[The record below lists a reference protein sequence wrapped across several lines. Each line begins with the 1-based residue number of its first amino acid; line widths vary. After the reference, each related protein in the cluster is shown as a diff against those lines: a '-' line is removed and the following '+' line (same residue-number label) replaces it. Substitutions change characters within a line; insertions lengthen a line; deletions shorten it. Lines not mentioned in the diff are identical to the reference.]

1 LPLCWNTPLREG
13 EVTNKEVAMTQGY
26 VVNIK
31 KDAKENDFFRK
42 VLFTGTKSQ
51 LVLMS
56 LRPGEEIGTEVH
68 KVDQVLYVVDGE
80 GKVVLDGIDKEFEK
94 GEIAFVP
101 AGVKHN
107 VINTDD
113 EPMKLFTI
121 YAPPQHAAGTVHR
134 TKAAAEQAEPEA
146 LASVKV

>member
-1 LPLCWNTPLREG
+1 MTADP
-13 EVTNKEVAMTQGY
+13 VTVTVGTRLA
-26 VVNIK
+26 
-31 KDAKENDFFRK
+31 DALE
-42 VLFTGTKSQ
+42 L
-51 LVLMS
+51 LS
-56 LRPGEEIGTEVH
+56 LRKISELP
-68 KVDQVLYVVDGE
+68 VVDGE

-101 AGVKHN
+101 AGVQHN

-134 TKAAAEQAEPEA
+134 TKAAAEQAEREA
-146 LASVKV
+146 PASVKE

>member
-1 LPLCWNTPLREG
+1 
-13 EVTNKEVAMTQGY
+13 MTHGY

-31 KDAKENDFFRK
+31 KAAKDNDYFRK

-56 LRPGEEIGTEVH
+56 LRPGEEIGAEVH

-80 GKVVLDGIDKEFEK
+80 GKVVLDGAGQDFTK
-94 GEIAFVP
+94 GAIVFVP
-101 AGVKHN
+101 AGVEHN
-107 VINTDD
+107 VINAGD

-121 YAPPQHAAGTVHR
+121 YSPPQHAAGTVHR
-134 TKAAAEQAEPEA
+134 TKAVAEEAERVAE
-146 LASVKV
+146 ASVTA

>member
-1 LPLCWNTPLREG
+1 
-13 EVTNKEVAMTQGY
+13 MTQGY

-31 KDAKENDFFRK
+31 KAAKDNDFFRK
-42 VLFTGTKSQ
+42 VLFTATKSQ

-68 KVDQVLYVVDGE
+68 KVDQVLCVVEGE
-80 GKVVLDGIDKEFEK
+80 GKVVLDGVDNGFEK

-101 AGVKHN
+101 AGVQHN

-134 TKAAAEQAEPEA
+134 TKAVAEEAEREA
-146 LASVKV
+146 HASAKV

>member
-1 LPLCWNTPLREG
+1 
-13 EVTNKEVAMTQGY
+13 MTQGY
-26 VVNIK
+26 IGNIK
-31 KDAKENDFFRK
+31 KAAKDNDFFRK

-80 GKVVLDGIDKEFEK
+80 GKVVLDGIDRGFEK
-94 GEIAFVP
+94 GEIVFVP
-101 AGVKHN
+101 AGLQHN

-121 YAPPQHAAGTVHR
+121 YAPPQHAAGAMQR
-134 TKAAAEQAEPEA
+134 TKAVAVEAVREA
-146 LASVKV
+146 LASAKA

>member
-1 LPLCWNTPLREG
+1 
-13 EVTNKEVAMTQGY
+13 MTQGY

-31 KDAKENDFFRK
+31 KAAKDNDFFRK

-68 KVDQVLYVVDGE
+68 KVDQILYVVDGE
-80 GKVVLDGIDKEFEK
+80 GKVVLDGVDKEFDK
-94 GEIAFVP
+94 GEIVFVP
-101 AGVKHN
+101 AGVQHN

-113 EPMKLFTI
+113 QPMKLFTI
-121 YAPPQHAAGTVHR
+121 YSPPQHAEGTVHR
-134 TKAAAEQAEPEA
+134 TKAVADEAEREA
-146 LASVKV
+146 LASAKA